1 MEDRQIVKLFLEIIL
16 REIEENVKKD
26 VKLDGFSNEKVILI
40 LGNNIRANT
49 WLINNLKNKNASI
62 EIFIYG
68 DNFCSDQEMRCINSA
83 EVPGF
88 DGWSDFCKK
97 NDINSIIFFNS
108 SLNSLDSY
116 YTEEVLANI
125 DADVK
130 QFVFLVDTYEL
141 CEIKSESHLKT
152 LVLYT
157 NIIEWFANS
166 NIFRNEIIEKKVN
179 MITQR
184 NRVIGDSEYIQ
195 GALETIKRELFEDI
209 KGGK

>member
-1 MEDRQIVKLFLEIIL
+1 M
-16 REIEENVKKD
+16 
-26 VKLDGFSNEKVILI
+26 
-40 LGNNIRANT
+40 
-49 WLINNLKNKNASI
+49 
-62 EIFIYG
+62 
-68 DNFCSDQEMRCINSA
+68 
-83 EVPGF
+83 
-88 DGWSDFCKK
+88 
-97 NDINSIIFFNS
+97 
-108 SLNSLDSY
+108 
-116 YTEEVLANI
+116 LANI